1 MGLGLQVGVNLANDF
16 HDGVRGVDT
25 AERLGPPRLTSS
37 GLAPARSVL
46 FAALASV
53 LVAGLSGL
61 ALAAVTT
68 WWLVPIGAL
77 AMLALWLYSGGPRP
91 YAELGLGEVMVFLF
105 FGVMATAGSAYVQA
119 ETVPAA
125 AWWASVPMGLLAVA
139 ILVANNLRDIPTDA
153 VAGKRTLAVRL
164 GDRRTRTLYRV
175 CIVGAFAAIVLGTLV
190 DVLDEGSGLSPW
202 SLLALAAAVAA
213 VGPFQRVGQAEG
225 RDLIPVLV
233 ATARLQVVFGAL
245 LRARTVDRG
254 GERVSEGDV
263 AFGCARAVVGRA
275 RAERAHGACSL
286 AGVAFDA
293 DRARARA
300 QRTDSVHVHLDE
312 RAQRVLRPRHC
323 EGTGRPVVVAC
334 TSGTAAADLFP
345 AVDRSLDGAGPARA
359 PDRRSSARAPRGRC
373 EPDDRPGRAV
383 RTVRAVPRR
392 MRRSQAR
399 VPTGRVH
406 ELVLESRDV
415 SMGVLAGAGAREP
428 ALSGSRS
435 SVPAA

>member
-1 MGLGLQVGVNLANDF
+1 MTRLAVWVQGARPRTLGASITPVVVGTAAAGVFVPWRFVAALLVGLGLQVGVNLANDY

-25 AERLGPPRLTSS
+25 RERLGPPRLTSS
-37 GLAPARSVL
+37 GLAPARSVM

-61 ALAAVTT
+61 ALAAATT

-213 VGPFQRVGQAEG
+213 VGPFQRVGQAQG

-233 ATARLQVVFGAL
+233 ATARLQVAFGA
-245 LRARTVDRG
+245 
-254 GERVSEGDV
+254 
-263 AFGCARAVVGRA
+263 AFALGLWI
-275 RAERAHGACSL
+275 AEA
-286 AGVAFDA
+286 
-293 DRARARA
+293 
-300 QRTDSVHVHLDE
+300 
-312 RAQRVLRPRHC
+312 
-323 EGTGRPVVVAC
+323 
-334 TSGTAAADLFP
+334 TS
-345 AVDRSLDGAGPARA
+345 
-359 PDRRSSARAPRGRC
+359 
-373 EPDDRPGRAV
+373 
-383 RTVRAVPRR
+383 
-392 MRRSQAR
+392 
-399 VPTGRVH
+399 
-406 ELVLESRDV
+406 
-415 SMGVLAGAGAREP
+415 
-428 ALSGSRS
+428 
-435 SVPAA
+435 

>member
-1 MGLGLQVGVNLANDF
+1 VTRLAVWVLGARPRTLGASITPVVVGTSAAGVLVAWRFVAALLVGLGMQIGVNLANDF

-213 VGPFQRVGQAEG
+213 VGPFQRVGEAQG

-233 ATARLQVVFGAL
+233 ATARLQVAFGA
-245 LRARTVDRG
+245 
-254 GERVSEGDV
+254 
-263 AFGCARAVVGRA
+263 AFALGLWI
-275 RAERAHGACSL
+275 AE
-286 AGVAFDA
+286 
-293 DRARARA
+293 
-300 QRTDSVHVHLDE
+300 
-312 RAQRVLRPRHC
+312 
-323 EGTGRPVVVAC
+323 
-334 TSGTAAADLFP
+334 AA
-345 AVDRSLDGAGPARA
+345 S
-359 PDRRSSARAPRGRC
+359 
-373 EPDDRPGRAV
+373 
-383 RTVRAVPRR
+383 
-392 MRRSQAR
+392 
-399 VPTGRVH
+399 
-406 ELVLESRDV
+406 
-415 SMGVLAGAGAREP
+415 
-428 ALSGSRS
+428 
-435 SVPAA
+435 

>member
-1 MGLGLQVGVNLANDF
+1 MTRLAVWVQGARPRTLGASITPVVVGTAAAGVFVPWRFVAALLVGLGLQVGVNLANDY

-25 AERLGPPRLTSS
+25 RERLGPPRLTSS

-46 FAALASV
+46 IASLGCV
-53 LVAGLSGL
+53 LVAGVSGL
-61 ALAAVTT
+61 ALAAATT

-213 VGPFQRVGQAEG
+213 VGPFQRVGQAQG

-233 ATARLQVVFGAL
+233 ATARLQVVFGA
-245 LRARTVDRG
+245 
-254 GERVSEGDV
+254 
-263 AFGCARAVVGRA
+263 AFALGLWI
-275 RAERAHGACSL
+275 AEA
-286 AGVAFDA
+286 
-293 DRARARA
+293 
-300 QRTDSVHVHLDE
+300 
-312 RAQRVLRPRHC
+312 
-323 EGTGRPVVVAC
+323 
-334 TSGTAAADLFP
+334 TS
-345 AVDRSLDGAGPARA
+345 
-359 PDRRSSARAPRGRC
+359 
-373 EPDDRPGRAV
+373 
-383 RTVRAVPRR
+383 
-392 MRRSQAR
+392 
-399 VPTGRVH
+399 
-406 ELVLESRDV
+406 
-415 SMGVLAGAGAREP
+415 
-428 ALSGSRS
+428 
-435 SVPAA
+435 

>member
-1 MGLGLQVGVNLANDF
+1 MTRLAVWVQGARPRTLGASITPVVVGTAAAGVFVPWRFVAALLVGLGLQVGVNLANDY

-25 AERLGPPRLTSS
+25 RERLGPPRLTSS

-46 FAALASV
+46 IASLGCV
-53 LVAGLSGL
+53 LVAGVSGL
-61 ALAAVTT
+61 ALAAATT

-202 SLLALAAAVAA
+202 SLLALAAAIAA
-213 VGPFQRVGQAEG
+213 VGPFQRVGQAQG

-233 ATARLQVVFGAL
+233 ATARLQVAFGA
-245 LRARTVDRG
+245 
-254 GERVSEGDV
+254 
-263 AFGCARAVVGRA
+263 AFALGLWI
-275 RAERAHGACSL
+275 AEA
-286 AGVAFDA
+286 
-293 DRARARA
+293 
-300 QRTDSVHVHLDE
+300 
-312 RAQRVLRPRHC
+312 
-323 EGTGRPVVVAC
+323 
-334 TSGTAAADLFP
+334 TS
-345 AVDRSLDGAGPARA
+345 
-359 PDRRSSARAPRGRC
+359 
-373 EPDDRPGRAV
+373 
-383 RTVRAVPRR
+383 
-392 MRRSQAR
+392 
-399 VPTGRVH
+399 
-406 ELVLESRDV
+406 
-415 SMGVLAGAGAREP
+415 
-428 ALSGSRS
+428 
-435 SVPAA
+435 

>member
-1 MGLGLQVGVNLANDF
+1 MTRLAVWVQGARPRTLGASITPVVVGTAAAGVFVPWRFVAALLVGLGLQVGVNLANDY

-25 AERLGPPRLTSS
+25 RERLGPPRLTSS

-46 FAALASV
+46 IASLGCV
-53 LVAGLSGL
+53 LVAGVSGL
-61 ALAAVTT
+61 ALAAATT

-190 DVLDEGSGLSPW
+190 DVVDDGSGLSPW
-202 SLLALAAAVAA
+202 SLLALASAAAA
-213 VGPFQRVGQAEG
+213 VGPFERVGQAQG

-233 ATARLQVVFGAL
+233 ATARLQGAFGA
-245 LRARTVDRG
+245 
-254 GERVSEGDV
+254 
-263 AFGCARAVVGRA
+263 AFALGLWI
-275 RAERAHGACSL
+275 AEA
-286 AGVAFDA
+286 
-293 DRARARA
+293 
-300 QRTDSVHVHLDE
+300 
-312 RAQRVLRPRHC
+312 
-323 EGTGRPVVVAC
+323 
-334 TSGTAAADLFP
+334 TS
-345 AVDRSLDGAGPARA
+345 
-359 PDRRSSARAPRGRC
+359 
-373 EPDDRPGRAV
+373 
-383 RTVRAVPRR
+383 
-392 MRRSQAR
+392 
-399 VPTGRVH
+399 
-406 ELVLESRDV
+406 
-415 SMGVLAGAGAREP
+415 
-428 ALSGSRS
+428 
-435 SVPAA
+435 

>member
-1 MGLGLQVGVNLANDF
+1 MTRLAVWVQGARPRTLGASITPVVVGTSAAGVLVAWRFVAALLVGLGMQIGVNLANDF

-25 AERLGPPRLTSS
+25 AQRLGPPRLTSS
-37 GLAPARSVL
+37 GLAPARSVM

-213 VGPFQRVGQAEG
+213 VGPFRRVGQAQG

-233 ATARLQVVFGAL
+233 ATARLQVAFGA
-245 LRARTVDRG
+245 
-254 GERVSEGDV
+254 
-263 AFGCARAVVGRA
+263 AFALGLWI
-275 RAERAHGACSL
+275 AEA
-286 AGVAFDA
+286 
-293 DRARARA
+293 
-300 QRTDSVHVHLDE
+300 
-312 RAQRVLRPRHC
+312 
-323 EGTGRPVVVAC
+323 
-334 TSGTAAADLFP
+334 TS
-345 AVDRSLDGAGPARA
+345 
-359 PDRRSSARAPRGRC
+359 
-373 EPDDRPGRAV
+373 
-383 RTVRAVPRR
+383 
-392 MRRSQAR
+392 
-399 VPTGRVH
+399 
-406 ELVLESRDV
+406 
-415 SMGVLAGAGAREP
+415 
-428 ALSGSRS
+428 
-435 SVPAA
+435 